1 MEGTTLVAP
10 AQQEAINP
18 IAEIAHLVFPET
30 YKEPIVPASTE
41 TTDGAATNNTPAA
54 TTTQPAATPTTTTQ
68 EQIIDANE
76 YLKSHLGFENLEAAK
91 AAIAEYQKLKSTP
104 QTATY
109 EWKSDEA
116 KRIASLVNEDK
127 IDELA
132 EYFQGKKT
140 IKGLDTMNEEQQ
152 LKLWI
157 KMQNP
162 LYDQD
167 LVDARFEYDYGFDE
181 SKFKDED
188 GNIKDQMAYRFAK
201 IDAMQKKQ
209 NDIVKAKEFF
219 NQYKS
224 KIELP
229 AIQQAQTA
237 VDKEYEDYKASIA
250 ESNRIYETEVVPAI
264 NALTESD
271 ATFKVTLNDT
281 NNSMN
286 FEVSVVPDKADF
298 DVAKSNALNLQDY
311 LTSFYDEKGKI
322 NAARLQKMVLL
333 EKNFDKYAQSIAR
346 QAVNAERA
354 RVLQKETPDVTRRD
368 VSVVDDRPKTET
380 EKNLEMAWKV

>member
-10 AQQEAINP
+10 VQQEPVNP
-18 IAEIAHLVFPET
+18 IEDIQHLVFPET
-30 YKEPIVPASTE
+30 FKAPVVAAQPETGTSPAA
-41 TTDGAATNNTPAA
+41 DTPAA
-54 TTTQPAATPTTTTQ
+54 TQPAAISPAPTA

-76 YLKSHLGFENLEAAK
+76 YLKSQLGFEKWEDAK

-104 QTATY
+104 QAAAY
-109 EWKSDEA
+109 EWKSEEA

-127 IDELA
+127 VEELA
-132 EYFQGKKT
+132 DYFQGKKT

-167 LVDARFEYDYGFDE
+167 LVDARFQYDYGFDE
-181 SKFKDED
+181 SKFKDEE

-209 NDIVKAKEFF
+209 NDVVKAKEFF

-229 AIQQAQTA
+229 AIQQAQTS

-250 ESNRIYETEVVPAI
+250 ESNRLYETQVVPAI

-271 ATFKVTLNDT
+271 ATFKVSLNDT

-298 DVAKSNALNLQDY
+298 DAARANALNLQDY
-311 LTSFYDEKGKI
+311 LTSFYDEKGNI

-346 QAVNAERA
+346 QAVNAERK
-354 RVLQKETPDVTRRD
+354 RVLAKETPDVTRRD
-368 VSVVDDRPKTET
+368 VSVIDDRPKTEL
-380 EKNLEMAWKV
+380 EQNLEMAWKV